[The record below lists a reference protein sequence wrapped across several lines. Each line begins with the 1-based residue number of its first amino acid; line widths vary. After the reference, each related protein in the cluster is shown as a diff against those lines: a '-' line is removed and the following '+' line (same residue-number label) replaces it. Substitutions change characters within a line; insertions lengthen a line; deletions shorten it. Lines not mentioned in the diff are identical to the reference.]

1 MNISGKQ
8 YMKFLFRMSVN
19 DSFGK
24 FTDSTIEHI
33 DYEHFPE
40 KLAYRY
46 KIPPALC
53 HEIHSKDNK
62 KELYFSTSGVLAVM
76 DELSTVAFSLE
87 DRSYRNGVS
96 LDLSVE
102 TLKPIPAKEDVMLV
116 TRTDKGGK
124 VCTMELTNLQ
134 GEVLARGKHTPVT
147 LPSPFTFLTEIFFRS
162 SLFGTYLY
170 FYEEMCERQFSTSLD
185 QLLGIPDHPVL
196 PISEDILI
204 PEFVFNTLLDLSVSG
219 NPIDRMRLL
228 DLAPDNHDFER
239 CELFEL
245 KVKKEIKNSL
255 GSMHG
260 GAVGMAIEES
270 SRRFKEVD
278 HPELEHLLK
287 LKSMDIRYLAP
298 MTVSLFV
305 WLDVIN
311 FLIIFLLSI
320 GRTHD

>member
-1 MNISGKQ
+1 
-8 YMKFLFRMSVN
+8 MSVN

-33 DYEHFPE
+33 DYDHFPE

-62 KELYFSTSGVLAVM
+62 KELFFSTSGVLAVM
-76 DELSTVAFSLE
+76 DELSTLAVSLE
-87 DRSYRNGVS
+87 DKSYRNGVS
-96 LDLSVE
+96 VDLFVE
-102 TLKPIPAKEDVMLV
+102 ALKPIPAKEEVVLV
-116 TRTDKGGK
+116 TRTDKIGK
-124 VCTMELTNLQ
+124 TLGFCTMELTTLK
-134 GEVLARGKHTPVT
+134 GEILARGKHIKY
-147 LPSPFTFLTEIFFRS
+147 LPLPLPFPFTFLAELFFRS

-185 QLLGIPDHPVL
+185 KLFGIPDHPVL
-196 PISEDILI
+196 PISEDVLI
-204 PEFVFNTLLDLSVSG
+204 PEFVFNKLLDLSINDNQS
-219 NPIDRMRLL
+219 DRKKLL
-228 DLAPDNHDFER
+228 EEAPDNHHCDR

-245 KVKKEIKNSL
+245 KVKKELKNPL

-270 SRRFKEVD
+270 SRRFKEVV

-287 LKSMDIRYLAP
+287 LKSIDIRYLAP
-298 MTVSLFV
+298 MTVSYYSSYYLIVLLILFV
-305 WLDVIN
+305 SA
-311 FLIIFLLSI
+311 IFI
-320 GRTHD
+320 GRTTD